1 MTTFELFVKR
11 ARIDLDAYF
20 LANQISSDEQL
31 REYCLRNNIQPPE
44 KKYFQ
49 NEEPQAASVEVKTVA
64 ADSVQE
70 VPPAEEQPVKKTRA
84 RSKTTKTSKPRTTKR
99 TTRKKS

>member
-20 LANQISSDEQL
+20 LANQITSDEQL
-31 REYCLRNNIQPPE
+31 RNYCLRNNIQPPE

-49 NEEPQAASVEVKTVA
+49 KEDPQPPTVDVKPDIV
-64 ADSVQE
+64 
-70 VPPAEEQPVKKTRA
+70 EQPAKESAAPSKKPRERA
-84 RSKTTKTSKPRTTKR
+84 KTTKTSKPRTTKR